1 MVVRVVRE
9 GVKVGFLA
17 KRAAD
22 RNKGFTALAGS
33 GVLVPEHVAN
43 EGKAV
48 VANAHDYEIGQMV
61 EDKGAYVGI
70 WRPVDRGGRK
80 LNAEFNVFAAPKD
93 TRFLTN
99 TKSGKLATYND
110 DIKRIAGLRNICGH
124 DGIMLANDT
133 AIYDAVRTGNHAAL
147 AKWHMPVKELVNG
160 RNIDGEDVQPD
171 NLYAHKDKGALKG
184 TFTDKVGSD
193 LAHWYWT
200 ASEHRGNPSLV
211 YDVVFSDGDDVW
223 VLKDV
228 GGLSSRPV
236 RLVYRGP
243 ANQEWLLAA

>member
-9 GVKVGFLA
+9 DVKVGFLA

-33 GVLVPEHVAN
+33 GVLVPAHVAN

-48 VANAHDYEIGQMV
+48 AAPAHDYEIGQLV
-61 EDKGAYVGI
+61 DNKGVYVGI
-70 WRPVDRGGRK
+70 WRPVDREGRK
-80 LNAEFNVFAAPKD
+80 LNTEFNVFAAPKD
-93 TRFLTN
+93 TRYLTN

-110 DIKRIAGLRNICGH
+110 DVKRVAGLRDICGN
-124 DGIMLANDT
+124 DGVMLANDA

-160 RNIDGEDVQPD
+160 RNIDGDEIQAD

-184 TFTDKVGSD
+184 TFTDKAGSD
-193 LAHWYWT
+193 DARWYWT
-200 ASEHRGNPSLV
+200 ASEHRDYPSGV
-211 YDVVFSDGDDVW
+211 YVVVFTDGGGVWDHKDD
-223 VLKDV
+223 D
-228 GGLSSRPV
+228 GLSSRPV
-236 RLVYRGP
+236 RAELRP
-243 ANQEWLLAA
+243 AA

>member
-9 GVKVGFLA
+9 DVKVGFLA
-17 KRAAD
+17 KRQNE
-22 RNKGFTALAGS
+22 RTKGFTALAGS
-33 GVLVPEHVAN
+33 GVLVPAHVAN

-48 VANAHDYEIGQMV
+48 VAPTHNYEIGQLV
-61 EDKGAYVGI
+61 DDKGVYVGI
-70 WRPVDRGGRK
+70 WRPVDLEGRK

-93 TRFLTN
+93 TRYLTN

-110 DIKRIAGLRNICGH
+110 DVKRVAGLRDICGN
-124 DGIMLANDT
+124 DGVMLANDA

-184 TFTDKVGSD
+184 TFTDKAGSD
-193 LAHWYWT
+193 FARWYWT
-200 ASEHRGNPSLV
+200 ASELRDYPSGV
-211 YDVVFSDGDDVW
+211 YGVGFTFGGVGWGRKDGLD
-223 VLKDV
+223 
-228 GGLSSRPV
+228 LSSRPV
-236 RLVYRGP
+236 RAELRP
-243 ANQEWLLAA
+243 AA